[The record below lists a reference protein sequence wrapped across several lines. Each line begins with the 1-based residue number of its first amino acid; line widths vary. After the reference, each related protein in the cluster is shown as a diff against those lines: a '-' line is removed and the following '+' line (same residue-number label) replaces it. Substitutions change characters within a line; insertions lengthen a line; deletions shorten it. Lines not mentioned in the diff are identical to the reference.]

1 MASPQV
7 SVYMTVRNGAPW
19 VSSAIQSILQQ
30 TLSAWE
36 LIIVDDGS
44 TDDTPRILRSFARQD
59 PRIQVIATGGIG
71 RGPALNL
78 ALHHTH
84 APYVANL
91 DADDLAHP
99 QRLELELHAIRTHP
113 AFALVASA
121 SIVFSDRPPLEWPVY
136 ANKKVPLVDITQ
148 GLLLFNPVIH
158 SSVLM
163 SRAAVVA
170 VGGYCETLQDN
181 LDYDLWVRLAASG
194 YRLGLLNLPLVG
206 KRIHPGQ
213 SFEIRRHLRYV
224 ISGARIQRRAI
235 RHSKAPTRHK
245 LKAWLFLGLRIAWG
259 FLPQRVRFWFR
270 KKRQQLA
277 ITFGKADHSC
287 P

>member
-30 TLSAWE
+30 TLSDWE

-59 PRIQVIATGGIG
+59 ARIQVIATEGIG

-78 ALHHTH
+78 ALQHTH

-113 AFALVASA
+113 AFSLVASA
-121 SIVFSDRPPLEWPVY
+121 SIVFAERPPREWPVY
-136 ANKKVPLVDITQ
+136 AKERIPLVDITQ

-163 SRAAVVA
+163 SRAAVAA

-181 LDYDLWVRLAASG
+181 LDYDLWVRLATSG

-206 KRIHPGQ
+206 KRIHPAQ
-213 SFEIRRHLRYV
+213 SFETRRHMRYV
-224 ISGARIQRRAI
+224 LSGARIQHQAI
-235 RHSKAPTRHK
+235 RHCKASTRYK
-245 LKAWLFLGLRIAWG
+245 LKAWLFLCLRIAWG
-259 FLPQRVRFWFR
+259 FLPQRIRFWFR
-270 KKRQQLA
+270 ARRQQLA
-277 ITFGKADHSC
+277 ITSGKAGHSC